1 MIRQIR
7 GGNKKAFEKLYM
19 LHIKALHA
27 FALQITMTSAQAEE
41 IVQEVFVDIWLQ
53 REKLEINTTLK
64 GYLFN
69 MLRFKLIDMI
79 RRNKLFD
86 KYAEHML
93 LQSATYISSNPEES
107 FINKEKSRL
116 LMDKTKVLPEKCRQ
130 IFILRRIEN
139 YSIAEIAEALSLSP
153 QTVKNQLSKAFR
165 LIKPHFDEI
174 IAMMMIMVA
183 WV

>member
-7 GGNKKAFEKLYM
+7 GGNKKAFEDIYM
-19 LHIKALHA
+19 LHVKALHT

-41 IVQEVFVDIWLQ
+41 IVQEVFVDLWMK
-53 REKLEINTTLK
+53 REKMEITSNLK
-64 GYLFN
+64 GYLFK

-86 KYAEHML
+86 KYAEHIL
-93 LQSATYISSNPEES
+93 LQSATYTSSNPEES
-107 FINKEKSRL
+107 FITKEKSRL
-116 LMDKTKVLPEKCRQ
+116 LLDKTKVLPEKCRQ

-139 YSIAEIAEALSLSP
+139 YSIAEIAETLSLSP

-165 LIKPHFDEI
+165 LIKPHFEEI
-174 IAMMMIMVA
+174 IATMMIMVA